1 MPVEVDVYDVERELK
16 EVLARLSRA
25 RENLRYSLK
34 LMDTTVLNY
43 VWQDI
48 LRCYQ
53 IMQSLYAM
61 GAQELQ
67 RRIREHV
74 GGLQGEGS
82 IGSEQG
88 ESEGSGK
95 DSFRVHRS
103 SSDGDGETK

>member
-34 LMDTTVLNY
+34 LMDMSTLNY

-48 LRCYQ
+48 LKAYQ
-53 IMQSLYAM
+53 IMSALYTM

-74 GGLQGEGS
+74 GGLSGEVSNSG
-82 IGSEQG
+82 GRE
-88 ESEGSGK
+88 EPEGSGK
-95 DSFRVHRS
+95 DSL
-103 SSDGDGETK
+103 